1 MPAFGEETTVRN
13 LKGIQRR
20 VQRLSASLQAPEA
33 PVAEQAAEVLRH
45 WHETGEFPDGGRI
58 SLAVYRQIV
67 AIEELERQAAQRQ
80 AELHEDSSAGVI
92 Q

>member
-1 MPAFGEETTVRN
+1 VKN

-20 VQRLSASLQAPEA
+20 IQRLAVCSAAPEP

-80 AELHEDSSAGVI
+80 AELQEDSSAGGI